1 MIFDTLQNLCK
12 SNEHQIIYHRIKEIG
27 SLCLFENNRDLSK
40 LQIMYL
46 YYLEL
51 FAVLFQ
57 DLNMQEKY
65 ISEEVINDPIRR
77 EAYLLYRKEKRLNK
91 TLDDDKDKHID
102 SNNGDGSVIF
112 RKK

>member
-12 SNEHQIIYHRIKEIG
+12 SSEYQILYHRAKDIG
-27 SLCLFENNRDLSK
+27 SLHLFENNRDLSK
-40 LQIMYL
+40 LQILYL

-77 EAYLLYRKEKRLNK
+77 EAYLLYRREKRNK
-91 TLDDDKDKHID
+91 PDENAGDKHID
-102 SNNGDGSVIF
+102 SSHGEGSVIF